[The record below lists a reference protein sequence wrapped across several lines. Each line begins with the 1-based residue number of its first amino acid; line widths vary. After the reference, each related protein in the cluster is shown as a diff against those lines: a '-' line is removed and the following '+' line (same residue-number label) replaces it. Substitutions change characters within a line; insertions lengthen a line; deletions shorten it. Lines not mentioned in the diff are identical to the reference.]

1 MENIYDYFG
10 LTFKDVHHKTITL
23 TEKGIEISGK
33 TGPGRTYNRIIPY
46 SAVYDIYYQRAGQE
60 RGFFSLLTSTSGVT
74 KPTSLMD
81 LIMDESTFVYSY
93 KSTEIVNKIIHAIK
107 AISDSGRYDE
117 HDPLAEYWGISCK
130 GIYGNKFELTSYGL
144 HIHKRSFDKVI
155 KYSDILEVYVAF
167 PQGKFGS
174 GILSIVENTGLLPY
188 KKLEDLK
195 KRKATKFAYDNNS
208 LIFAGHDNKV
218 IENFYNAIDH
228 IREYMDSHEI
238 DSYDYSIA
246 DWIDTVSEID
256 GMEGHEFEHYCAD
269 LLKKNSFIDVSVTR
283 GSRDQ
288 GVDVLAEKDG
298 VKYAVQC
305 KNYASALGNTPVQEV
320 NAGKIFYNCHVG
332 VVMTNS
338 TFTSGARELAAAT
351 GVLLWDRTILQNMMD
366 NIRELEDVDEI
377 IDSASFDSSAS
388 TSFTQ
393 DEMEAKKADIFTTPK
408 KDADDAKFQSGV
420 IVPSQSQ
427 DDRPTS
433 SKEKRMNKHLFVWVF
448 CFIFGGLGVDRFM
461 RGQIGFGLL
470 KLFTA
475 GGFGIWSLIDWIIGL
490 IKAYG
495 NAFRND
501 EDVIFI
507 DGKYER

>member
-1 MENIYDYFG
+1 MENKQDYFG
-10 LTFKDVHHKTITL
+10 LTFKDVHNKTLTL

-33 TGPGRTYNRIIPY
+33 TGPVRKYNRMIPY
-46 SAVYDIYYQRAGQE
+46 SAVYDIYHQRAGQE

-93 KSTEIVNKIIHAIK
+93 KSTEIVDKIINAIQT
-107 AISDSGRYDE
+107 ISASGRYDK

-130 GIYGNKFELTSYGL
+130 GIYGKKFELTPNGV
-144 HIHKRSFDKVI
+144 HIHKRNFDKVI
-155 KYSDILEVYVAF
+155 KYSDILDVYLAF
-167 PQGKFGS
+167 PQGKYDS
-174 GILSIVENTGLLPY
+174 GIVSIVENTGLLPY

-195 KRKATKFAYDNNS
+195 KGKASKFAYDKNS
-208 LIFAGHDNKV
+208 LLFSVQDSRI
-218 IENFYNAIDH
+218 IENFYYALDH
-228 IREYMDSHEI
+228 IRDYMNSHYT
-238 DSYDYSIA
+238 DNYDCSIA
-246 DWIDTVSEID
+246 DGIDIVSEID
-256 GMEGHEFEHYCAD
+256 GMEGHEFEHYCAN
-269 LLKKNSFIDVSVTR
+269 LLKKNGFLNVSVTR
-283 GSRDQ
+283 GSGDQ

-320 NAGKIFYNCHVG
+320 NAGKIYYKCHVG

-351 GVLLWDRTILQNMMD
+351 GVLLWDRTVLQNMMD
-366 NIRELEDVDEI
+366 NIREPEDADEI
-377 IDSASFDSSAS
+377 IDSASSDSSAS
-388 TSFTQ
+388 ISFTQ
-393 DEMEAKKADIFTTPK
+393 DEMEAKKSDIFTTARNE
-408 KDADDAKFQSGV
+408 ADDAKFQNGV
-420 IVPSQSQ
+420 IVPPQSQ
-427 DDRPTS
+427 DDRPDS
-433 SKEKRMNKHLFVWVF
+433 SKAKRMNKHVFVWIF
-448 CFIFGGLGVDRFM
+448 CFLLGGLGVDRFM
-461 RGQIGFGLL
+461 RGQIGLGLL